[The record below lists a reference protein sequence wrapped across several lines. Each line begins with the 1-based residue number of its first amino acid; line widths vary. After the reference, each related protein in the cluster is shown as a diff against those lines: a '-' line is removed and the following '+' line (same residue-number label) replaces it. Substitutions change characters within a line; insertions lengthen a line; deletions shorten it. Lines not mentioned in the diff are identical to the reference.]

1 MCRHLWYIQRTGDY
15 MPDLNL
21 LHIFFLIVI
30 GIGAGLIQRVC
41 GFGIGMFSML
51 FMPHFLPSYTGA
63 LSCCSS
69 VSSVQSAYNAARFR
83 KKIPYRVVLP
93 ALLGASVTIPL
104 AVYFSS
110 KIPQG
115 SLKKLLGVVL
125 VCLSVYFLFVSSRL
139 KMKPSF
145 RNGLLAGTV
154 GGILNGFF
162 AAGAPP
168 VVMFFS
174 STTDDKDTY
183 FAATQFYFFF
193 TNVYSTVSRIV
204 AGMMGWNVAVYALI
218 SIVGSLIGTRIGGS
232 LVNRIDSKTL
242 KTVIYCAMAF
252 SGILMIH

>member
-1 MCRHLWYIQRTGDY
+1 ML
-15 MPDLNL
+15 DLNL
-21 LHIFFLIVI
+21 LHILFLLVI
-30 GIGAGLIQRVC
+30 GVGAGLIQRVC

-51 FMPHFLPSYTGA
+51 FLPHFLPSYTGS
-63 LSCCSS
+63 LSCCSA
-69 VSSVQSAYNAARFR
+69 VSSVQSAYNAVRFR

-93 ALLGASVTIPL
+93 ALLGASITIPI
-104 AVYFSS
+104 AIYFSS
-110 KIPQG
+110 RVPQA

-125 VCLSVYFLFVSSRL
+125 VCLSIYFLFVSSRL
-139 KMKPSF
+139 KMKSSF

-168 VVMFFS
+168 VVMYIS
-174 STTDDKDTY
+174 STTDDKDIY

-193 TNVYSTVSRIV
+193 TNVYSTVSRMI
-204 AGMMGWNVAVYALI
+204 AGMMGLDIVVYAII
-218 SIVGSLIGTRIGGS
+218 SIVGSLIGTRIGS
-232 LVNRIDSKTL
+232 KLVNRIDTKTL